1 MLVTRRRKELVSRV
15 TLVICV
21 CVTLVGVAAFVAT
34 RNSTTTAEVPVVDV
48 SVDADDLTIWATV
61 YTNSCG
67 DADRLAIDESSSE
80 VHVSAIVRQT
90 SGDCNDIGIAHRVS
104 GRLAEVLGDR
114 VLSPG

>member
-1 MLVTRRRKELVSRV
+1 MIVNRRRNELVSRI

-21 CVTLVGVAAFVAT
+21 CVTLLGVVAFLAK

-48 SVDADDLTIWATV
+48 SVAADDLTIWATV

-67 DADRLAIDESSSE
+67 DADRLVIDESSNE
-80 VHVSAIVRQT
+80 VHASAIVRQT
-90 SGDCNDIGIAHRVS
+90 GGDCSDIGIPHRLS
-104 GRLAEVLGDR
+104 GRLAKVLGDR